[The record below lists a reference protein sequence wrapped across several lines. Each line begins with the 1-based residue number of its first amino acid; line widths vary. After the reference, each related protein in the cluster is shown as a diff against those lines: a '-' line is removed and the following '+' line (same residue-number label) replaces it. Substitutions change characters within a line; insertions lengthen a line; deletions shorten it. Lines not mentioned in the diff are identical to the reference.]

1 MAKKTE
7 NKKSFSSEIDGKEVK
22 LAIIRPNVK
31 ISKEAQL
38 EYNRSFS
45 EAVQSGALLKAKLQ
59 NVLMDQGVWSIEKQ
73 EQHDNLITDINEK
86 EQTLARGGIKLTD
99 AKRIALEMRVKRWRL
114 RELISERTEYESNTA
129 EGQAENARFNY
140 LVSSCTV
147 YNDTGEDVYSGL
159 DDYLEQSGELFSLE
173 AARMFANMM
182 YGLEDDYE
190 DSLPENKFLKEYNF
204 VNEDLRLVND
214 NGNLVDV
221 EGKRIDE
228 NGRYVDADGGFVDRE
243 GNPVNKEGAYV
254 FEELPFL
261 DDAGKPIEENKVEA
275 EEEAEIK
282 EDKPKR
288 KGRPRKKAPSP
299 KE

>member
-1 MAKKTE
+1 MTNTTK
-7 NKKSFSSEIDGKEVK
+7 NKKSFSSEIEGKIVE

-31 ISKEAQL
+31 ISKEAQM

-45 EAVQSGALLKAKLQ
+45 ESIQSGSLLKAKLQ
-59 NVLMDQGVWSIEKQ
+59 NVLMDQGVWSVEKQ
-73 EQHDNLITDINEK
+73 EQHDNLIADINEK

-147 YNDTGEDVYSGL
+147 YNDTGDEVYSGL
-159 DDYLEQSGELFSLE
+159 DDYLEQSGEPFSLE
-173 AARMFANMM
+173 AARVFANMM

-190 DSLPENKFLKEYNF
+190 NSLPENKFLKEYNF
-204 VNEDLRLVND
+204 INEDLRLVNGD
-214 NGNLVDV
+214 GNLVDV

-228 NGRYVDADGGFVDRE
+228 NGRYVDEDGGFTDRT
-243 GNPVNKEGAYV
+243 GNPVNEEGDYV

-261 DDAGKPIEENKVEA
+261 DDTGKPIEEDKVEA
-275 EEEAEIK
+275 EAKTK

-288 KGRPRKKAPSP
+288 KGRPPKKASPPS